1 MSDNSEVVATSYN
14 APQLRNIAADKS
26 KSSRKQGTAAMRK
39 FNEYILLLIMNM
51 YTYLTILTLRL

>member
-14 APQLRNIAADKS
+14 APQLRNIAADKVNLVE
-26 KSSRKQGTAAMRK
+26 SRVALPCVNLM
-39 FNEYILLLIMNM
+39 NMLLLIMNI